1 MRPAGRVRL
10 TPVEE
15 AAGYETTKH
24 APANAPRGYDVVANP
39 DLAAEARAMRT
50 LMRRER
56 SSAYWF
62 AAAKWGMG
70 GLLVG
75 MTMGASLM
83 YVASV
88 AQLPV
93 AQDAVARGA
102 AIAAASNALRGEN
115 GAPITPQR

>member
-15 AAGYETTKH
+15 ASGYESTK
-24 APANAPRGYDVVANP
+24 AATPAAPRGYDVAPAP
-39 DLAAEARAMRT
+39 DFAAETRAMRS

-70 GLLVG
+70 GLMVGLV
-75 MTMGASLM
+75 MGAGLM

-102 AIAAASNALRGEN
+102 AIQAAANSLRGDPS
-115 GAPITPQR
+115 APITPQR

>member
-15 AAGYETTKH
+15 AAGFETTKST
-24 APANAPRGYDVVANP
+24 PANSRGYDVVANP
-39 DLAAEARAMRT
+39 DLASEARAMRT

-56 SSAYWF
+56 ASAYWF

-70 GLLVG
+70 GLVVG
-75 MTMGASLM
+75 AFMGASMM

-102 AIAAASNALRGEN
+102 AIAAASNALRGEP
-115 GAPITPQR
+115 GGITPQR

>member
-1 MRPAGRVRL
+1 L

-15 AAGYETTKH
+15 AAGFETTK
-24 APANAPRGYDVVANP
+24 AMPANTRGYDVVANP

-70 GLLVG
+70 GLLIGSV
-75 MTMGASLM
+75 MGASLM

-102 AIAAASNALRGEN
+102 AIAAASNALRGEP
-115 GAPITPQR
+115 GGVTPVEPR